1 MNKLPVLISVPHGGT
16 DIPKE
21 IADRVC
27 ITAKD
32 KFEDGDAFT
41 REIYGI
47 KNEVLSYVEAN
58 IARAFVDLNRDVD
71 DRPPKNPDGVVKSMT
86 CFGKPIYHPDAE
98 LDDELTEA
106 LLKTYYNPYHKQ
118 IKNILNSPNEIQ
130 LMLDC
135 HSMEAVGP
143 MISPDR
149 GKERPKICLGS
160 NHGKSCSKEWV
171 QKMAQ
176 SFRSAFDLK
185 ENEVVVDQP
194 FAGGLITR
202 TYGNKPI
209 PCIQVEMNRNLYLS
223 PPWFNPQTLMI
234 NPGRLNDLKNNFKI
248 TLELFFQST
257 FQN

>member
-1 MNKLPVLISVPHGGT
+1 MPHGGT
-16 DIPKE
+16 EIPKE
-21 IADRVC
+21 IVDRVC
-27 ITAKD
+27 ITAND

-86 CFGKPIYHPDAE
+86 CFGKPIYRPNEE
-98 LDDELTEA
+98 LNDELTEL
-106 LLKTYYNPYHKQ
+106 LLKNYYHPYHNTVRKILDSSTE
-118 IKNILNSPNEIQ
+118 IK

-149 GKERPKICLGS
+149 GKERPKFCIGS
-160 NHGKSCSKEWV
+160 NHGKSCSKELA
-171 QKMAQ
+171 QKMARC
-176 SFRSAFDLK
+176 FRAAFDLK

-194 FAGGLITR
+194 FAGGFITT

-209 PCIQVEMNRNLYLS
+209 PCIQIEMNRKLYLAS
-223 PPWFNPQTLMI
+223 PWFDKKKLMVTHT
-234 NPGRLNDLKNNFKI
+234 RLDQLRENFKNAI
-248 TLELFFQST
+248 RLFFE
-257 FQN
+257 